1 MKTSLLIKFPI
12 KSLIFKSGSKEK
24 WMVLLKKWSKLYTI
38 KKKKRK
44 LFLVTVKKQLYNK
57 VNILF
62 SAKILSL
69 KIIVKATSSLITV
82 SQTVKLT
89 TLKIKVILP
98 IILSLKT
105 SHSRVSLN
113 IIMNS
118 VNMEV
123 KSVKS
128 NLDVKNSRNKIK
140 SPLVFSLWKISNPYF
155 KMFINLSII
164 VMNIEAWKT
173 RKKNSVLQ
181 NLNSFKSNTTL
192 LTKKQLSK
200 IVKNKKVKWQFIL
213 AIKIGILFL
222 TSWLVLEKV

>member
-12 KSLIFKSGSKEK
+12 KSLIFKSGFKEK
-24 WMVLLKKWSKLYTI
+24 WMVLLNKWSKLYAI

-57 VNILF
+57 VSILF

-164 VMNIEAWKT
+164 VMNIEA
-173 RKKNSVLQ
+173 
-181 NLNSFKSNTTL
+181 
-192 LTKKQLSK
+192 
-200 IVKNKKVKWQFIL
+200 
-213 AIKIGILFL
+213 
-222 TSWLVLEKV
+222 